1 LRRIIILGTAFA
13 VLVGA
18 SVAAA
23 ATLNTYTA
31 GLKFSPSKA
40 GSQKKQVPLGFTES
54 LSAANDVS
62 SNRAAP
68 LVDIK
73 TTIYGVVSNAKAFP
87 ICDGKKMSV
96 MKSDSFCPKK
106 ALVATGPVN
115 SKLGDSTLQGPGTA
129 CNPFLHIWNGG
140 KGKLWFFF
148 TTGGK
153 YQCAGLH
160 TGDTAAFLATV
171 KQQGKN
177 MVTNV
182 PLPPGVSTAVAGH
195 TGLYGS
201 LIKEVLTYKK
211 MTTKVKGKT
220 VGFNASVG
228 CKSGKR
234 PYSVSFTAKSPAG
247 SETKVVKGAAKCS

>member
-31 GLKFSPSKA
+31 RLKFSPSKA
-40 GSQKKQVPLGFTES
+40 GSLKKPVPLQFTE
-54 LSAANDVS
+54 LYNAASVTAGD
-62 SNRAAP
+62 RAAP

-73 TTIYGVVSNAKAFP
+73 TTIYGVKANSKPFP
-87 ICDGKKMSV
+87 ICNGRKISV
-96 MKSDSFCPKK
+96 MKTDSFCPKK

-115 SKLGDSTLQGPGTA
+115 AKLGDTSLKGAGTP
-129 CNPFLHIWNGG
+129 CNPFLHVWNGG
-140 KGKLWFFF
+140 HGKLWFFF

-160 TGDTAAFLATV
+160 TGDTAAYLGRVT
-171 KQQGKN
+171 QHGKN
-177 MVTNV
+177 QVTDV

-195 TGLYGS
+195 QGVYGS
-201 LIKEVLTYKK
+201 LIKQVLTFRKV
-211 MTTKVKGKT
+211 TTKVKGKT
-220 VGFNASVG
+220 VAFNSSVG
-228 CKSGKR
+228 CKGGKR
-234 PYSVSFTAKSPAG
+234 PYSVSFTAKSRVG
-247 SETKVVKGAAKCS
+247 SETKTVKGSAKCS